1 MVGAAKDDHVP
12 AWHAGLPATDEG
24 ASQKHRRSEQAWE
37 HRCCAPSLLAN
48 EPPEKEKPMLHR
60 RMMMAALAAAASSPA
75 FAQNRSGSNAG
86 SANAGSPEMQ
96 YIRQTMG
103 IGSLSLA
110 VSRIAEQKA
119 SFDKLKEFSRLE
131 TAEQETVADVL
142 KSLESA
148 GPVSGMVKPPSEAEV
163 EQHLDQAGREALQKM
178 RAQQA
183 GAAFD
188 HDYLTAQIDGHQK
201 LLRIQEDY
209 LRSGRDLDAVNVAKL
224 ARGMIK
230 EHLELLADISKEMS
244 SVTTGAAPRD
254 R

>member
-1 MVGAAKDDHVP
+1 
-12 AWHAGLPATDEG
+12 
-24 ASQKHRRSEQAWE
+24 
-37 HRCCAPSLLAN
+37 
-48 EPPEKEKPMLHR
+48 MLHR
-60 RMMMAALAAAASSPA
+60 RTIMAALAAAASTPA
-75 FAQNRSGSNAG
+75 FAQIRSGTNAG
-86 SANAGSPEMQ
+86 SIGAGTTEMQ
-96 YIRQTMG
+96 YIRQTVA

-119 SFDKLKEFSRLE
+119 RFDKLKEFSRLE
-131 TAEQETVADVL
+131 TAEQETLADVL

-148 GPVSGMVKPPSEAEV
+148 GVVNGMVKPPAEAEV

-183 GAAFD
+183 GADFD
-188 HDYLTAQIDGHQK
+188 HDYLEAQTDGHQK

-230 EHLELLADISKEMS
+230 EHLQLLADISREMS
-244 SVTTGAAPRD
+244 SATTGAAPRS

>member
-1 MVGAAKDDHVP
+1 
-12 AWHAGLPATDEG
+12 
-24 ASQKHRRSEQAWE
+24 
-37 HRCCAPSLLAN
+37 
-48 EPPEKEKPMLHR
+48 MLHR
-60 RMMMAALAAAASSPA
+60 RTVMAVLAAAASSPA
-75 FAQNRSGSNAG
+75 LAQSRSDNNSLGTG
-86 SANAGSPEMQ
+86 SAEMQ
-96 YIRQTMG
+96 YVRQTMA

-148 GPVSGMVKPPSEAEV
+148 GVVSGMVKPPAEAEV
-163 EQHLDQAGREALQKM
+163 EQHLDQAGREILQKM

-188 HDYLTAQIDGHQK
+188 HDYLQAQTDGHQK

-230 EHLELLADISKEMS
+230 EHLQLLADINNEMAPA
-244 SVTTGAAPRD
+244 TTGAAPRG

>member
-1 MVGAAKDDHVP
+1 
-12 AWHAGLPATDEG
+12 
-24 ASQKHRRSEQAWE
+24 
-37 HRCCAPSLLAN
+37 
-48 EPPEKEKPMLHR
+48 MLHR
-60 RMMMAALAAAASSPA
+60 RTVIAALAAAAGTPA
-75 FAQNRSGSNAG
+75 FAQSRTGSNG
-86 SANAGSPEMQ
+86 GPANAGSLEMQ
-96 YIRQTMG
+96 YIRQTMA

-131 TAEQETVADVL
+131 TAEQETVGDVL

-148 GPVSGMVKPPSEAEV
+148 GVVSGAVKPPTEAEV
-163 EQHLDQAGREALQKM
+163 EQHLDQAGREMLQKI
-178 RAQQA
+178 RAQHK

-188 HDYLTAQIDGHQK
+188 HDYLAAQTDGHQK

-230 EHLELLADISKEMS
+230 EHLQLLADISGEMS
-244 SVTTGAAPRD
+244 AATTGAAPPRG

>member
-1 MVGAAKDDHVP
+1 
-12 AWHAGLPATDEG
+12 
-24 ASQKHRRSEQAWE
+24 
-37 HRCCAPSLLAN
+37 
-48 EPPEKEKPMLHR
+48 MLHR
-60 RMMMAALAAAASSPA
+60 RTMLAALAAAASSPA
-75 FAQNRSGSNAG
+75 FAQNQSGGYS
-86 SANAGSPEMQ
+86 SSVTAGSPEIQ
-96 YIRQTMG
+96 YIRQTMA

-148 GPVSGMVKPPSEAEV
+148 GPVSGMVKPPAEAEV

-188 HDYLTAQIDGHQK
+188 HDYLEAQTDGHQK

-230 EHLELLADISKEMS
+230 EHLQLLADIGRQMS
-244 SVTTGAAPRD
+244 SPTTGAAPRV